1 MDLHGLCL
9 EIGKSD
15 SGSRHPKIAFFVSPS
30 QAPHITSVIY
40 DLPIPYVVRYSLTGM
55 IYGSPVLE
63 MNDLLIAPR
72 KSSGGIQGT

>member
-9 EIGKSD
+9 EIGNAD

-40 DLPIPYVVRYSLTGM
+40 DLPIPYVVRYSLTENRVEG
-55 IYGSPVLE
+55 YNVPRPRPLKVVL
-63 MNDLLIAPR
+63 P
-72 KSSGGIQGT
+72 